1 MQPEGSPQFF
11 NKALLVDLR
20 NPNSKKI
27 DQTVKIVV
35 PQDAV
40 PGSTSVMLSAIG
52 EILLKELCNTYTFL
66 SKFDVVC
73 SGGGLWGGGVSV
85 TVNKNAV

>member
-1 MQPEGSPQFF
+1 MNSILLQPEGSPQFF

-27 DQTVKIVV
+27 DQNVKIVV

-52 EILLKELCNTYTFL
+52 EILLKELCNT
-66 SKFDVVC
+66 
-73 SGGGLWGGGVSV
+73 
-85 TVNKNAV
+85 

>member
-1 MQPEGSPQFF
+1 MLQPEGSPQFF

-27 DQTVKIVV
+27 DQNVKIVV

-52 EILLKELCNTYTFL
+52 EILLKELCNTYKIL
-66 SKFDVVC
+66 S
-73 SGGGLWGGGVSV
+73 
-85 TVNKNAV
+85 

>member
-1 MQPEGSPQFF
+1 MLQPEGSPQFF

-27 DQTVKIVV
+27 DQNVKIVV

-52 EILLKELCNTYTFL
+52 EILLKELCNT
-66 SKFDVVC
+66 
-73 SGGGLWGGGVSV
+73 
-85 TVNKNAV
+85 